1 MYIDLLWARDAS
13 QRDRKKQNSNIQYNK
28 DLFIVTIF
36 GIFTH
41 NIEIIYFVY
50 LRRGTHVP
58 AV

>member
-1 MYIDLLWARDAS
+1 MYIDLLWARETS
-13 QRDRKKQNSNIQYNK
+13 QQDRKKQNSNIQYNK
-28 DLFIVTIF
+28 DLIIVTIF

-41 NIEIIYFVY
+41 NIEMINFVY